1 MSQGHEAR
9 SFENLEGLLREALS
23 PLEPPEDLADRLD
36 KRLSTITDLAAEELE
51 GWELS
56 AMRDPREW
64 PAIPRAAAAAAVGT
78 AAGAALVVLRVRAQ
92 HRRRTAK
99 DPLDYVEGTLRAAV
113 DETRKLLDR

>member
-1 MSQGHEAR
+1 MSPGQDAR
-9 SFENLEGLLREALS
+9 PFENLEALLRQALA
-23 PLEPPEDLADRLD
+23 PMEPPEDLAQRLD
-36 KRLSTITDLAAEELE
+36 TRLSSITDMAAEELE

-64 PAIPRAAAAAAVGT
+64 PTLPRAAAAAAVGT

-92 HRRRTAK
+92 HRRRDAT
-99 DPLDYVEGTLRAAV
+99 DPLDYVEGTLRAAM